1 MSDIAE
7 FITLITGETVPVSY
21 LDFATSRSGGPG
33 GQNVNKVETRVE
45 VRFSVDRAEFLTERT
60 RDRLREKL
68 APKLDSEGTLRVV
81 SSSARTQR
89 GNRIAAVERLEAVLN
104 GALYREKPRKPTRP
118 SYGSKLRRLESK
130 KKTGEKK
137 SGRRWHP
144 GKD

>member
-7 FITLITGETVPVSY
+7 FITLITGETIPVSY

-45 VRFSVDRAEFLTERT
+45 VRFSVDRADFLTEST
-60 RDRLREKL
+60 LARLREKL
-68 APKLDSEGTLRVV
+68 AAKLDSEGTLRVV

-89 GNRIAAVERLEAVLN
+89 GNRIAAIERLEGVLN
-104 GALYREKPRKPTRP
+104 GALHREKPRTPTRP

-130 KKTGEKK
+130 KRTGEKK
-137 SGRRWHP
+137 SGRNWRP
-144 GKD
+144 GSD